1 MPRMWDFPGGPLV
14 KTALQMPGVQVRSLV
29 QELRSR
35 VLPGEADDDD
45 EDASRVR
52 CSHPKTQLLRPVLL
66 LFRRSV
72 VSDSL

>member
-1 MPRMWDFPGGPLV
+1 
-14 KTALQMPGVQVRSLV
+14 MPGVQVRSLV

-35 VLPGEADDDD
+35 VLPGEAND

-52 CSHPKTQLLRPVLL
+52 CSHPKTRLLRPILLL

-72 VSDSL
+72 MSDSL